1 MKSNG
6 FKLAIL
12 FLLVVMVFAAVRV
25 FPAASTTVSA
35 APGTEGVDPT
45 AIQRAK
51 DGGAKVSI
59 APQTAGV
66 NFMILGK
73 EQSMQSTASLRL
85 LDPTAQAVAYLQ
97 ANRGLFGITSA
108 GEELALTANQVDTL
122 GARHLSYKQTY
133 QGLPVFGAEM
143 KVHFNKAGQITVIN
157 GLFVPQITVDTTPTV
172 AADAAGQTALHSV
185 KKDGISV
192 QQSTLLVYRDGLIQG
207 IPGENHL
214 AYEVEVGDGKDSRDF
229 VYVDAHSGKVL
240 NTIEGV
246 VNIDRWVYQF
256 NPAAPTTPTLIWKDG
271 DPAYTGGDPEVVSM
285 IETSGTIYDMIKN
298 ISGGTFIS
306 FDGNDAPMISMVD
319 YVATNYCP
327 NASWNGQYI
336 RACDGLAIDD
346 VIAHEWGHAYTD
358 GTHDLIYQWQP
369 GALNEAY
376 SDIFGEMVDLING
389 AGKDTPDVVRT
400 TSTCAEESAIITEF
414 KINSPA
420 GLAGYYPVG
429 VGTFGPSPATPIT
442 QDVVLADDG
451 ISGAGA
457 TPGTVNDGCELFNN
471 NVSGKIAMV
480 ERGYCN
486 FAVKVLN
493 AQKAGAVAVIVYNN
507 TVNGESIGNMGGT
520 AAEPITIP
528 SVLVQRSLGLNIIAN
543 LAGGVNTTMSMYSGA
558 DGGELVDTVR
568 WLMGEDSPTGV
579 LRDMWDPTCAGNPGK
594 ISDPEY
600 FCYASDNGGVHYNSG
615 VPNRA
620 FSLLVDGGT
629 YNGQT
634 VAPIGLTRA
643 AAIYWRA
650 QSFYQGSSTDFAGHA
665 DALETSCN
673 DLIDAEI
680 YDLETGAPVDAADE
694 ITAAHCDQVKKAML
708 AVEMRTPPTQ
718 CGFEPMLAPDAPET
732 CGAGTTLLT
741 TFEDTFEGADKGWT
755 VDHQIVSGVTVNYD
769 MPDWE
774 VLDQLPQGR
783 AGKAY
788 YGINSASYGACT
800 AIDDQSSVR
809 RLISP
814 EITVPNTVSFKLA
827 FDHYMAT
834 EAGWDG
840 GNLWIQVNGG
850 TWIPVDYTDFTFN
863 GYNALLE
870 PANGGNTNP
879 LAGLPA
885 FSGTNPGSV
894 LGSWGTSMVDLT
906 DYVEPKDTV
915 KLAFYLGQDG
925 CGGND
930 GWYVDDVTLYSC
942 TALNYFPVIFG
953 Q

>member
-6 FKLAIL
+6 FKLATL
-12 FLLVVMVFAAVRV
+12 FLLVVMVFAAVRL
-25 FPAASTTVSA
+25 FPAATSIVSA
-35 APGTEGVDPT
+35 APSTAVVDPA
-45 AIQRAK
+45 AIQRVK
-51 DGGAKVSI
+51 EGGAKVSI
-59 APQTAGV
+59 APQTGGV
-66 NFMILGK
+66 NFIVLGSQ
-73 EQSMQSTASLRL
+73 QSMQSTASLRM
-85 LDPTAQAVAYLQ
+85 LDPAAQAVAYLQ

-122 GARHLSYKQTY
+122 GARHLSYQQTY
-133 QGLPVFGAEM
+133 RGLPVFGAEM
-143 KVHFNKAGQITVIN
+143 RVHFNKAGQITVIN

-185 KKDGISV
+185 KKDGITV
-192 QQSTLLVYRDGLIQG
+192 QQSTLMVYRAGLLQG

-256 NPAAPTTPTLIWKDG
+256 NPAAPTTPKLIWKEG

-285 IETSGTIYDMIKN
+285 IETSGFIYDMMKN
-298 ISGGTFIS
+298 ISGGAFIS

-327 NASWNGQYI
+327 NASWNGQNI

-389 AGKDTPDVVRT
+389 AGTDTPDVTRT
-400 TSTCAEESAIITEF
+400 TSTCAEESAIISEL

-420 GLAGYYPVG
+420 GLAGLYPAG
-429 VGTFGPSPATPIT
+429 AGTFGPSPEPPIT
-442 QDVVLADDG
+442 EDVVLADDG

-457 TPGTVNDGCELFNN
+457 IPGTVNDGCEPIIN

-486 FAVKVLN
+486 FTVKVKN
-493 AQKAGAVAVIVYNN
+493 AQDAGAVAVIVYNN
-507 TVNGESIGNMGGT
+507 AANGEAIGNMSGVDPT
-520 AAEPITIP
+520 ISIP
-528 SVLVQRSLGLNIIAN
+528 SVLIQRSVGLNILAN
-543 LAGGVNTTMSMYSGA
+543 LAGGVNTTMSVYKGA

-579 LRDMWDPTCAGNPGK
+579 LRDMWDPTCTGNPGK
-594 ISDPEY
+594 VSDPEY
-600 FCYASDNGGVHYNSG
+600 YCSTGDNGGVHYNSG

-634 VAPIGLTRA
+634 VTPIGLTRA

-650 QSFYQGSSTDFAGHA
+650 QSLYQISSTDFAGHA
-665 DALETSCN
+665 NALETSCT
-673 DLIDAEI
+673 DLIGKEI
-680 YDLETGAPVDAADE
+680 YNLKTGAPVDEADE
-694 ITAAHCDQVKKAML
+694 ITAAHCDQVEKAML
-708 AVEMRTPPTQ
+708 AVEMRSPPTQ
-718 CGFEPMLAPDAPET
+718 CGFEPVLAPNAPEM
-732 CGAGTTLLT
+732 CGAGTNKLIA
-741 TFEDTFEGADKGWT
+741 FQDTFEGADKGWT
-755 VDHQIVSGVTVNYD
+755 VEHEIVSGVTANYD

-774 VLDQLPQGR
+774 LIDQLPVGR
-783 AGKAY
+783 DGSAY
-788 YGINSASYGACT
+788 YAVNNANYGSCT
-800 AIDDQSSVR
+800 AANDQSSVR

-814 EITVPNTVSFKLA
+814 EITVPYTVSFNLT
-827 FDHYMAT
+827 FDHYVAT
-834 EAGWDG
+834 EFGYDG
-840 GNLWIQVNGG
+840 GNLYIQVNGG
-850 TWIPVDYTDFTFN
+850 AWMPVGYYDFTFN
-863 GYNALLE
+863 AYNVMLV
-870 PANGGNTNP
+870 PAASGNTNP
-879 LAGLPA
+879 LAGEVA
-885 FSGTNPGSV
+885 FSGSNPGSV
-894 LGSWGTSMVDLT
+894 FSSWGTSMVDLT
-906 DYVEPKDTV
+906 HFVAPGDKV
-915 KLAFYLGQDG
+915 KLAFNLGQDG
-925 CGGND
+925 CGGNH
-930 GWYVDDVTLYSC
+930 GWYIDDVNLYSC
-942 TALNYFPVIFG
+942 GGMSNFLPAIFS